1 MVDFISS
8 TSLVSYINKSES
20 QVLFDGLGNRQKPEK
35 MYSEQRLAYSLIMKD
50 KYGFSLMVEFY
61 FIGTGLFH
69 KLEILRMPYEQW

>member
-1 MVDFISS
+1 MVDFITS

-20 QVLFDGLGNRQKPEK
+20 QVLFDGLGNRQKPKK

-61 FIGTGLFH
+61 FIGMGLFH